1 MRRAGIAWRGTS
13 FLSPTIHLA
22 REKGSAA
29 LYRDTRAVRF
39 AARLSGLAAA
49 AAAMAAPLPAQAH
62 AFAERHDL
70 PLPLGFYLAGAG
82 LAVALSFL
90 GSFLLMRPGWRPA
103 LHIDIPVP
111 PVLARAASGLIR
123 TVALALLAAVM
134 VIGAA
139 GPISPTQNFATVFVW
154 VIWWVGFALFTA
166 LVVDL
171 WSTGNP
177 FRTLIEGI
185 LRATGLGQRERSLP
199 AATGWLAV
207 TGLLSIAWLELV
219 SDWSE
224 NPRALVLLVAVY
236 AALLLAGA
244 ALAGPRS
251 WFETADPLTRLFGLL
266 GHAAPIAARP
276 GGVRLRLPASGLTG
290 MPVSAAGAVFILCLI
305 AIVLFDGLSETPF
318 WAAILDWITRS
329 QTLAGVDI
337 LKLIR
342 TIGLLTMALV
352 AVLLYLG
359 LTLAMWRAVRGAQPP
374 GRIFTGFAAS
384 LLPIAVAYHL
394 AHYASYMALAAQ
406 LMKPI
411 VSDPLGLGWDL
422 FGTANQRIN
431 LGVISA
437 KGVWWIAAAALVT
450 GHALSVFV
458 AHGEAQR
465 LFPDHRQAVR
475 SQLPM
480 MVFMVGL
487 TSLSLWILA
496 QPLIE

>member
-1 MRRAGIAWRGTS
+1 M
-13 FLSPTIHLA
+13 
-22 REKGSAA
+22 
-29 LYRDTRAVRF
+29 
-39 AARLSGLAAA
+39 
-49 AAAMAAPLPAQAH
+49 PAQAH

-70 PLPLGFYLAGAG
+70 PMPLGFYLAGAG

-103 LHIDIPVP
+103 LHVDIPVP
-111 PVLARAASGLIR
+111 RALARAASGMIR
-123 TVALALLAAVM
+123 AVALVLLAAVM
-134 VIGAA
+134 VIGVA
-139 GPISPTQNFATVFVW
+139 GPESPTQNFATVFVW

-177 FRTLIEGI
+177 FRTVIEGV
-185 LRATGLGQRERSLP
+185 LRAAGLGRRERPLP
-199 AATGWLAV
+199 AAAGWLAV
-207 TGLLSIAWLELV
+207 AGLLSIAWLELV

-224 NPRALVLLVAVY
+224 EPRALVLLIAVY
-236 AALLLAGA
+236 AAVLLAGA

-251 WFETADPLTRLFGLL
+251 WFEAADPLTRLFGLL

-290 MPVSAAGAVFILCLI
+290 MAVGAAGAVFIICLI

-318 WAAILDWITRS
+318 WAGILDWITRS
-329 QTLAGVDI
+329 QTLRPWLLDLRDAGVDI

-359 LTLAMWRAVRGAQPP
+359 LTLAMWRAVRGAQPL

-406 LMKPI
+406 LMVPI

-422 FGTANQRIN
+422 FGTANQRID
-431 LGVISA
+431 LGVVSA
-437 KGVWWIAAAALVT
+437 EGVWWIAAAALVT

-496 QPLIE
+496 QPLIK

>member
-1 MRRAGIAWRGTS
+1 VAA
-13 FLSPTIHLA
+13 IHL
-22 REKGSAA
+22 
-29 LYRDTRAVRF
+29 
-39 AARLSGLAAA
+39 
-49 AAAMAAPLPAQAH
+49 AAPLPAHAH
-62 AFAERHDL
+62 AFAERYDL

-103 LHIDIPVP
+103 LHVDIAVP
-111 PVLARAASGLIR
+111 AGLARLTRGLVR
-123 TVALALLAAVM
+123 AVALVLLAAVI
-134 VIGAA
+134 VTGVF
-139 GPISPTQNFATVFVW
+139 GPESPTQNFATVFVW

-177 FRTLIEGI
+177 FQTLVE
-185 LRATGLGQRERSLP
+185 LALPALVRDRRERALP
-199 AATGWLAV
+199 AATEWLAV
-207 TGLLSIAWLELV
+207 AGLLSIAWLELV

-224 NPRALVLLVAVY
+224 DPRALVLLVAIY
-236 AALLLAGA
+236 AVILLAGA

-251 WFETADPLTRLFGLL
+251 WFAAADPLTRLFGLL
-266 GHAAPIAARP
+266 GHAAPIAARD
-276 GGVRLRLPASGLTG
+276 GGMRLRLPASGLTG
-290 MPVSAAGAVFILCLI
+290 MPVSPAGAVFIICLI

-318 WAAILDWITRS
+318 WAGILDWITRS
-329 QTLAGVDI
+329 QTLRPWLLDMRDAGVDI

-342 TIGLLTMALV
+342 TIGLLSMALV
-352 AVLLYLG
+352 AGLLYLG
-359 LTLAMWRAVRGAQPP
+359 LTLAIWRAVRGAQPL

-394 AHYASYMALAAQ
+394 AHYASYLALAGQ
-406 LMKPI
+406 LMLPI
-411 VSDPLGLGWDL
+411 VSDPMGLGWNL
-422 FGTANQRIN
+422 FGTANHRID
-431 LGVISA
+431 LGVINA
-437 KGVWWIAAAALVT
+437 EEVWWIAAAALVT

-458 AHGEAQR
+458 AHAEAQR
-465 LFPDHRQAVR
+465 LFPDRRQAIR

-496 QPLIE
+496 QPIVA

>member
-1 MRRAGIAWRGTS
+1 M
-13 FLSPTIHLA
+13 
-22 REKGSAA
+22 
-29 LYRDTRAVRF
+29 
-39 AARLSGLAAA
+39 
-49 AAAMAAPLPAQAH
+49 PAQAH
-62 AFAERHDL
+62 AFAQRYDL

-103 LHIDIPVP
+103 LHIDIPLP
-111 PVLARAASGLIR
+111 PALMRLARGLIR
-123 TVALALLAAVM
+123 AIALGLLAV
-134 VIGAA
+134 VIGIGAA

-154 VIWWVGFALFTA
+154 VIWWVGFMLFTA

-177 FRTLIEGI
+177 FRTIIDGI
-185 LRATGLGQRERSLP
+185 LQVVGLRRRERPLP
-199 AATGWLAV
+199 KIAGWLAV
-207 TGLLSIAWLELV
+207 AGLLSIAWLELV

-224 NPRALVLLVAVY
+224 DPRALVLLIAIY
-236 AALLLAGA
+236 AAVLLAGA
-244 ALAGPRS
+244 ALAGRES
-251 WFETADPLTRLFGLL
+251 WFEAADPLTRLFGLL
-266 GHAAPIAARP
+266 GHAAPIAARS
-276 GGVRLRLPASGLTG
+276 GGLRLRLPASGLTG
-290 MPVSAAGAVFILCLI
+290 LPVSAAGAVFILCLI

-318 WAAILDWITRS
+318 WAGILDWITRS
-329 QTLAGVDI
+329 QTLRPWLLDLRDAGVDI

-342 TIGLLTMALV
+342 TIGLLSMVLV

-359 LTLAMWRAVRGAQPP
+359 LSLAMWRAVRDAQPL

-394 AHYASYMALAAQ
+394 AHYASYMALAGQ
-406 LMKPI
+406 LMLPI

-422 FGTANQRIN
+422 FGTANHRIN
-431 LGVISA
+431 LGVIDA
-437 KGVWWIAAAALVT
+437 GGVWWIAAAALVT

-458 AHGEAQR
+458 AHSEAQR
-465 LFPDHRQAVR
+465 LFPERRQAIH

-496 QPLIE
+496 QPIVT